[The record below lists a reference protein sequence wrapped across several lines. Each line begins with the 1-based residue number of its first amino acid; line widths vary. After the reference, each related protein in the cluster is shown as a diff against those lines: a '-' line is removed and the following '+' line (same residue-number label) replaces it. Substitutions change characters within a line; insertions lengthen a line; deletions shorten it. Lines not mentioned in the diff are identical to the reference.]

1 MLAAHR
7 CWLIAAALVCLAAPE
22 VRAQAQG
29 QTQGQGDVAER
40 QVKVAPGHD
49 ERVGVY
55 TNIKSDCTGGPLP
68 AIRLLV
74 ASKAQGKFEPVL
86 DALFERQEEWA
97 SHQAPNIPHIGKIAT
112 DVGVDLPKARVDAAS
127 PAATAVLQQDN
138 EDIVALK
145 VERTPTFYVNGRSL
159 DDFGPEQ
166 LLGLVRE
173 EVEKTKK

>member
-1 MLAAHR
+1 VNKAMLAAHR

-55 TNIKSDCTGGPLP
+55 TNIESDCTGGPLP

-74 ASKAQGKFEPVL
+74 APAHGTVTVKRGTLKATNVKQCLATEVPVL
-86 DALFERQEEWA
+86 LAFYRSAANFNGSDEFELEITPQGGRKQVQ
-97 SHQAPNIPHIGKIAT
+97 HFHVN
-112 DVGVDLPKARVDAAS
+112 VAAG
-127 PAATAVLQQDN
+127 QGGGGQG
-138 EDIVALK
+138 I
-145 VERTPTFYVNGRSL
+145 
-159 DDFGPEQ
+159 
-166 LLGLVRE
+166 
-173 EVEKTKK
+173 

>member
-74 ASKAQGKFEPVL
+74 APAHGTVTVKRGTLKATNVKQCLATEVPVL
-86 DALFERQEEWA
+86 LAFYRSAANFNGSDEFELEITQGGRKQVQ
-97 SHQAPNIPHIGKIAT
+97 HFHVN
-112 DVGVDLPKARVDAAS
+112 VAAG
-127 PAATAVLQQDN
+127 QGGGGQG
-138 EDIVALK
+138 I
-145 VERTPTFYVNGRSL
+145 
-159 DDFGPEQ
+159 
-166 LLGLVRE
+166 
-173 EVEKTKK
+173 